1 MKKVYI
7 LIGLIMLLLTT
18 YEVANSYAK
27 YVSQGVA
34 TAEKQA
40 GAWVVKVNNS
50 DISSKNSNKQFQINS
65 LICSGSNY
73 VLENKLAPSSRG
85 YFDVV
90 IDTSGCSVAIKYD
103 VTIDLTALNINT
115 AMNFDSAYLIVNG
128 TETNGIIRTGE
139 STYSGTLSLNDIK
152 NNKTATARFY
162 LSWTDDGTGVND
174 GADSTIGVLRQIQNL
189 GVPVSITVSQYSGEQ
204 IVQYQ

>member
-18 YEVANSYAK
+18 YEVASSYAK
-27 YVSQGVA
+27 YVSQGIA

-50 DISSKNSNKQFQINS
+50 DISSKNSNKQFQINNLTS
-65 LICSGSNY
+65 STNDF

-90 IDTSGCSVAIKYD
+90 IDATGCSVAIRYD
-103 VTIDLTALNINT
+103 VTMDLTAFNNSRIN
-115 AMNFDSAYLIVNG
+115 FESAYLVVNG
-128 TETNGIIRTGE
+128 TETNGMIRTGE
-139 STYSGTLSLNDIK
+139 NTYSGTLSLNDIR
-152 NNKTATARFY
+152 NNKAATARFY
-162 LSWTDDGTGVND
+162 LTWTEDGTGEND
-174 GADSTIGVLRQIQNL
+174 EADSAIGVLRQIENM

-204 IVQYQ
+204 IVQYE